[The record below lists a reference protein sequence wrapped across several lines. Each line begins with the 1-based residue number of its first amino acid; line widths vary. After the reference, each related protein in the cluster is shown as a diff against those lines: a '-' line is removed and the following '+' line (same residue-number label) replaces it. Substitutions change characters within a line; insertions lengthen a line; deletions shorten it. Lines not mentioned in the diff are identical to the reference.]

1 MCMCIFF
8 GWSSH
13 LLILGLVFCWN
24 NGIMIVLLMWCMVI
38 DDVVS
43 LVIDADV
50 VFLKICLGKCNGLN
64 IWTSIIYNLLTN

>member
-1 MCMCIFF
+1 
-8 GWSSH
+8 
-13 LLILGLVFCWN
+13 
-24 NGIMIVLLMWCMVI
+24 MIVLLMWCMVI

>member
-1 MCMCIFF
+1 
-8 GWSSH
+8 
-13 LLILGLVFCWN
+13 
-24 NGIMIVLLMWCMVI
+24 MIVLLMWCMVI

-64 IWTSIIYNLLTN
+64 IWTSISYNLLTN